1 MLWQSEAGSGEGGSQ
16 TGCGRLLISLGFED
30 HNGSLREGNLSEVKT
45 ARMDGIVLELWI
57 VSANVSVVV
66 RRVDVAEAQELPDPL
81 EEGLVCGLRHHIRQ
95 GLSIAC

>member
-1 MLWQSEAGSGEGGSQ
+1 
-16 TGCGRLLISLGFED
+16 
-30 HNGSLREGNLSEVKT
+30 
-45 ARMDGIVLELWI
+45 MDGIVLELWI

-81 EEGLVCGLRHHIRQ
+81 EEGLVCGLRHHIGQ